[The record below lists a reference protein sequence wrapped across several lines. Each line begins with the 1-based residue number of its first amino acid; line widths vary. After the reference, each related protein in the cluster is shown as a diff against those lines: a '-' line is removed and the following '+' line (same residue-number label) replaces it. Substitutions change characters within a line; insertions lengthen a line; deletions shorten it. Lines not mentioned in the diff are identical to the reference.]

1 MNGSNDFVSNI
12 NGVSNID
19 GNSNNDDSENIV
31 KRVFNEKWQ

>member
-1 MNGSNDFVSNI
+1 VNGSNDFVSNI